1 MSDGA
6 ENNELVKIDTQ
17 EKWTAYKRL
26 VENEFKKRGLE
37 IEPLPSKMPQRRASV
52 ELNDI
57 IDEFIKRWEKEQPLQ
72 QVREAISFAT
82 EEFKEELQYL
92 SHNLSFYWSD
102 ITTSIQAITEEIL
115 GKPQHHSY
123 FIKPEEILHP
133 EELADL
139 KKLKSV
145 ESTQSKTS
153 LKQQLAEK
161 VTADIQQTGQFMN
174 SMSTKFQALFK
185 TTIER

>member
-1 MSDGA
+1 MSDGS

-102 ITTSIQAITEEIL
+102 ITTSIQAITEEIFHPEEL
-115 GKPQHHSY
+115 ADLK
-123 FIKPEEILHP
+123 KPEEILHP